1 VRKKC
6 WVDLWLSPLLG
17 KKGVKLLVI
26 KFIDY
31 AIIWCDQLILSM
43 RRNNETYWHLR
54 WDEGNHEKEI
64 CFRILLSGFIYKVVK
79 FDSRAKSVEDYHEK
93 MKVAM
98 IWENI
103 VEDMEAI
110 MIRFM
115 NGLHTT

>member
-1 VRKKC
+1 
-6 WVDLWLSPLLG
+6 
-17 KKGVKLLVI
+17 
-26 KFIDY
+26 
-31 AIIWCDQLILSM
+31 M
-43 RRNNETYWHLR
+43 
-54 WDEGNHEKEI
+54 
-64 CFRILLSGFIYKVVK
+64 
-79 FDSRAKSVEDYHEK
+79 AKSVEDYHEK